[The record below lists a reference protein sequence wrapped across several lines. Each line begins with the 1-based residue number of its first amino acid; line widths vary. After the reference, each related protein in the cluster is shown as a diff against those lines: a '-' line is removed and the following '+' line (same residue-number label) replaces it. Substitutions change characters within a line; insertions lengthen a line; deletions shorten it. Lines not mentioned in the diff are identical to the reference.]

1 MTDVAPRHPL
11 AQCRRQLVAEDADQD
26 FQQRFAL
33 PSEVGDLPEIDPE
46 VECNSQHVH
55 QALTDFSIL
64 TIERLGR
71 CDLDLGQ
78 NLQAHLAGCQ
88 DPDHAACA
96 QGISAMFENA
106 ASAAPG
112 KDRAGGQACELVG
125 VAEQDLSL
133 ARSEEHTS
141 ELQSPMRISY
151 AVFCLKKKKHRTNI

>member
-1 MTDVAPRHPL
+1 MIPRPPRSTRTDTLFPYTTLFRSL
-11 AQCRRQLVAEDADQD
+11 
-26 FQQRFAL
+26 
-33 PSEVGDLPEIDPE
+33 
-46 VECNSQHVH
+46 
-55 QALTDFSIL
+55 
-64 TIERLGR
+64 LGW

-88 DPDHAACA
+88 YPDHAACA

-133 ARSEEHTS
+133 AFAMGDLVAFTNRIGRHQAAKSTNYNRA
-141 ELQSPMRISY
+141 LTLRGRASPSG
-151 AVFCLKKKKHRTNI
+151 

>member
-78 NLQAHLAGCQ
+78 NPRLTSLVARIPTTPRARKAFRPCSRTPLPPRPAKIERAARLASL
-88 DPDHAACA
+88 
-96 QGISAMFENA
+96 SAW
-106 ASAAPG
+106 
-112 KDRAGGQACELVG
+112 
-125 VAEQDLSL
+125 
-133 ARSEEHTS
+133 RS
-141 ELQSPMRISY
+141 RISPSPSPW
-151 AVFCLKKKKHRTNI
+151 AILSHSRTV